1 MANALICLINQAN
14 YLLDQQ
20 LRTLEQ
26 DFIQGG
32 GYREQ
37 LHAARLEAR
46 SRQAPSDPSAPSNQ
60 SDPPDPPPPDCPK
73 CGQRMVLR
81 TARKGP
87 HAGSR
92 FWGCAAYPN
101 CKGTRSGQPEP

>member
-1 MANALICLINQAN
+1 VANALICLINQAN

-37 LHAARLEAR
+37 LHAARLEA
-46 SRQAPSDPSAPSNQ
+46 
-60 SDPPDPPPPDCPK
+60 
-73 CGQRMVLR
+73 
-81 TARKGP
+81 ARAKHRP
-87 HAGSR
+87 IR
-92 FWGCAAYPN
+92 RLP
-101 CKGTRSGQPEP
+101 